1 MTRARAQAGREEGT
15 VPFRSVTHE
24 GITLLC
30 FPPYDTV
37 FTRVAM
43 DQLAALAAS
52 GRPTPP
58 ALEAALRSR
67 FPRTTVRPR
76 SSLAALLPGEAW
88 YVYRDGRYSP
98 FPDGDPWWERPGTA
112 WIEIDDAGRYCDA
125 NEAALALIGAD
136 RDVLATLSTG
146 DLADP
151 AVRGLVPWVWE
162 LARAGEVL
170 QSTSILRPLDRP
182 GPVGIEYR
190 LVRVAEGRWSVSMRV
205 IPLEDARV
213 ALEAGQ
219 SADPVS

>member
-1 MTRARAQAGREEGT
+1 VSEEGS

-43 DQLAALAAS
+43 NQLAALAAS

-58 ALEAALRSR
+58 ALEGALRDR
-67 FPRTTVRPR
+67 FPRTAVRPR
-76 SSLAALLPGEAW
+76 SSLAALMPGEAW

-112 WIEIDDAGRYCDA
+112 RLEIDDAGRYHDA
-125 NEAALALIGAD
+125 NEAALELIGAD
-136 RDVLATLSTG
+136 RDTLAGLSTG

-162 LARAGEVL
+162 LAREGEIL

-182 GPVGIEYR
+182 GPVGVEYR
-190 LVRVAEGRWSVSMRV
+190 MVPVAGARWSVAMRA

-213 ALEAGQ
+213 TPEDDE
-219 SADPVS
+219 SADPAR